1 MVDDGDNRNLP
12 FYVSNFRFNSVF
24 TCSFYQISHLI
35 FHFNLQRAKTPELV
49 PESAEPMR
57 SGVPKTVKATQK
69 LLSLWNRIKDYLADP
84 RMGPT
89 LLLGALLSAGNVW
102 WMRSR
107 SSTQQ
112 PAQTN
117 QPSPN
122 QPADNVEEK
131 KKKERKREQRR
142 RNAKEEEVP
151 ASITDNEPKDAVQIL
166 SSGSDSD

>member
-12 FYVSNFRFNSVF
+12 FYVSNLCFIRYLHVP
-24 TCSFYQISHLI
+24 YHISHLI

-57 SGVPKTVKATQK
+57 SGVPKSVKATQK
-69 LLSLWNRIKDYLADP
+69 MLSIWNRIKDYLADP

-107 SSTQQ
+107 STQQ

-117 QPSPN
+117 QPPSSN
-122 QPADNVEEK
+122 QSDDNVTMK
-131 KKKERKREQRR
+131 
-142 RNAKEEEVP
+142 
-151 ASITDNEPKDAVQIL
+151 
-166 SSGSDSD
+166 

>member
-122 QPADNVEEK
+122 QPADNVTMK
-131 KKKERKREQRR
+131 WF
-142 RNAKEEEVP
+142 
-151 ASITDNEPKDAVQIL
+151 I
-166 SSGSDSD
+166 